1 MAPTTIRTPPALAD
15 FKPLEEHLQQTPE
28 TFFGGKP
35 VLYYHATGAKA
46 WIPKSQRSR
55 LPFFPADLEAE
66 PTAPEGAALSEGAEE
81 TVEQKVDLYVNSQN
95 LTIFSPSAEVG
106 FEIPYPVISIHAIKT
121 IGTGE
126 TKYPSVF
133 LQLELSPDGG
143 ADDDDFETVELTLI
157 PPPTPAGTTTAPAA
171 ETQAETE
178 EEPTI
183 GKKQPDNEATKLF
196 KAITACSDLNPDPV
210 EEGDEDD
217 EYDDDRIVF
226 EGDAI
231 EGFQGVFAG
240 SNSGGLPPPMPG
252 SSGWITA
259 ENVHEYFDEQGNW
272 IGGDEEVEVEIE
284 EEEEGGV
291 SGELGEGAGTVR
303 RREDVEDPAGGGE
316 EKEEQGESK
325 RARID

>member
-15 FKPLEEHLQQTPE
+15 FKPLEEHLRQTPE

-46 WIPKSQRSR
+46 WIPKSQRGR
-55 LPFFPADLEAE
+55 LPFFPADLEAA

-81 TVEQKVDLYVNSQN
+81 NVEQKVDLYVNSQN

-157 PPPTPAGTTTAPAA
+157 PQPAPAT
-171 ETQAETE
+171 ESQQTETE

-183 GKKQPDNEATKLF
+183 GKKQPDNEATKLY
-196 KAITACSDLNPDPV
+196 KAISACSDLNSDPV

-217 EYDDDRIVF
+217 DYDDDRIVF

-231 EGFQGVFAG
+231 EGFRGVFAG
-240 SNSGGLPPPMPG
+240 LNSGGLPPPMPG

-272 IGGDEEVEVEIE
+272 IGGEDEVEIE
-284 EEEEGGV
+284 IEGEEDGGV
-291 SGELGEGAGTVR
+291 DGGELGEGAGTVR
-303 RREDVEDPAGGGE
+303 RREDVEDPADGGG
-316 EKEEQGESK
+316 EKEEQGENK
-325 RARID
+325 RARIE

>member
-1 MAPTTIRTPPALAD
+1 M
-15 FKPLEEHLQQTPE
+15 
-28 TFFGGKP
+28 
-35 VLYYHATGAKA
+35 
-46 WIPKSQRSR
+46 
-55 LPFFPADLEAE
+55 
-66 PTAPEGAALSEGAEE
+66 
-81 TVEQKVDLYVNSQN
+81 
-95 LTIFSPSAEVG
+95 
-106 FEIPYPVISIHAIKT
+106 ISIHAIKT

-143 ADDDDFETVELTLI
+143 ADDDDFETVELTLT
-157 PPPTPAGTTTAPAA
+157 PPPAHAGTTTAPAA
-171 ETQAETE
+171 ETLAETE

-210 EEGDEDD
+210 EEDDEDD

-284 EEEEGGV
+284 GEEEGGV

>member
-1 MAPTTIRTPPALAD
+1 M
-15 FKPLEEHLQQTPE
+15 
-28 TFFGGKP
+28 
-35 VLYYHATGAKA
+35 
-46 WIPKSQRSR
+46 
-55 LPFFPADLEAE
+55 
-66 PTAPEGAALSEGAEE
+66 
-81 TVEQKVDLYVNSQN
+81 
-95 LTIFSPSAEVG
+95 
-106 FEIPYPVISIHAIKT
+106 ISIHAIKT

-157 PPPTPAGTTTAPAA
+157 PTSATPPAA
-171 ETQAETE
+171 EAQQTGAEA
-178 EEPTI
+178 EPTI

-196 KAITACSDLNPDPV
+196 KAITACADLNPDPQ
-210 EEGDEDD
+210 EDDEDD

-240 SNSGGLPPPMPG
+240 SSSGDLPPPMPG

-272 IGGDEEVEVEIE
+272 IGGDEEVEVQG
-284 EEEEGGV
+284 EEEGGV

-303 RREDVEDPAGGGE
+303 RREDVEGSAESGA
-316 EKEEQGESK
+316 EKEEQGDSK

>member
-1 MAPTTIRTPPALAD
+1 M
-15 FKPLEEHLQQTPE
+15 
-28 TFFGGKP
+28 
-35 VLYYHATGAKA
+35 
-46 WIPKSQRSR
+46 
-55 LPFFPADLEAE
+55 
-66 PTAPEGAALSEGAEE
+66 
-81 TVEQKVDLYVNSQN
+81 
-95 LTIFSPSAEVG
+95 
-106 FEIPYPVISIHAIKT
+106 ISIHAIKT

-157 PPPTPAGTTTAPAA
+157 PPSAPAA
-171 ETQAETE
+171 TAASASEAQQTETE

-183 GKKQPDNEATKLF
+183 GKKQPDNEATKLY
-196 KAITACSDLNPDPV
+196 KAISACSDLNPDPV

-217 EYDDDRIVF
+217 DYDDDRIVF

-272 IGGDEEVEVEIE
+272 IGGEEEVEIE
-284 EEEEGGV
+284 IEGEEDGGV
-291 SGELGEGAGTVR
+291 NGGELGEGAGIVR
-303 RREDVEDPAGGGE
+303 RREDVEDPADDGG
-316 EKEEQGESK
+316 EKEEQGENK
-325 RARID
+325 RARIE

>member
-15 FKPLEEHLQQTPE
+15 FKPLEEHLRQTPE

-46 WIPKSQRSR
+46 WIPKSQRGR

-66 PTAPEGAALSEGAEE
+66 PTAPESAALSEGAEE

-121 IGTGE
+121 IGTSE

-157 PPPTPAGTTTAPAA
+157 PQPAPAT
-171 ETQAETE
+171 ESQQTETE

-183 GKKQPDNEATKLF
+183 GKKQPDNEATKLY
-196 KAITACSDLNPDPV
+196 KAISACSDLNPDPV
-210 EEGDEDD
+210 EEGDEDED
-217 EYDDDRIVF
+217 YDDDRIVF

-272 IGGDEEVEVEIE
+272 IGGEEEVEIE
-284 EEEEGGV
+284 IEGEEDGGV
-291 SGELGEGAGTVR
+291 NGGELGEGAGTVR
-303 RREDVEDPAGGGE
+303 RREDIEDPAGGGSGE
-316 EKEEQGESK
+316 QEEQGENK
-325 RARID
+325 RARIE

>member
-1 MAPTTIRTPPALAD
+1 MAPTTIRTPPAIAD

-28 TFFGGKP
+28 SFFGGKP

-46 WIPKSQRSR
+46 WIPKSQRGK
-55 LPFFPADLEAE
+55 LPFFPADLETE
-66 PTAPEGAALSEGAEE
+66 PTAPESAALSEGSEE
-81 TVEQKVDLYVNSQN
+81 NVEQKVDLYVNSQN

-157 PPPTPAGTTTAPAA
+157 PPTSAPAT
-171 ETQAETE
+171 EQGQTQTETE
-178 EEPTI
+178 AEPII
-183 GKKQPDNEATKLF
+183 GKKQPDNEATKLY
-196 KAITACSDLNPDPV
+196 KAISACSDLNPDPV

-240 SNSGGLPPPMPG
+240 SSSGGLPPPMPG

-272 IGGDEEVEVEIE
+272 IGEDEQVEVKIKG
-284 EEEEGGV
+284 EEEGAAGV

-303 RREDVEDPAGGGE
+303 RREDVEGSAGGNGGE
-316 EKEEQGESK
+316 KDEQGGSK

>member
-1 MAPTTIRTPPALAD
+1 MAPTTIRTPPAIAD

-28 TFFGGKP
+28 SFFGGKP

-46 WIPKSQRSR
+46 WIPKSQRGK
-55 LPFFPADLEAE
+55 LPFFPADLEAA
-66 PTAPEGAALSEGAEE
+66 PTAPEGAALSEGSEV

-157 PPPTPAGTTTAPAA
+157 PPTPTPAAPSSTEATTETEAA
-171 ETQAETE
+171 EP
-178 EEPTI
+178 EPTI
-183 GKKQPDNEATKLF
+183 GKKQPDNEATKLY
-196 KAITACSDLNPDPV
+196 KAISACSDLNPDPV

-240 SNSGGLPPPMPG
+240 SSSGGLPPPMPG
-252 SSGWITA
+252 SGGWITA
-259 ENVHEYFDEQGNW
+259 ENVHEYFDADGNW
-272 IGGDEEVEVEIE
+272 IGGDEMVEEGE
-284 EEEEGGV
+284 EEAGV
-291 SGELGEGAGTVR
+291 SEELGEGAGTVR
-303 RREDVEDPAGGGE
+303 RREDVEDEAAGGEGGE
-316 EKEEQGESK
+316 KDEQGESK

>member
-15 FKPLEEHLQQTPE
+15 FKPLEDHLQQTPE

-46 WIPKSQRSR
+46 WIAKSQRGR
-55 LPFFPADLEAE
+55 LPFFPADLESE
-66 PTAPEGAALSEGAEE
+66 PTDPEGAALSEGAEE

-121 IGTGE
+121 IGTGD

-157 PPPTPAGTTTAPAA
+157 PPTISAGTAAAPA
-171 ETQAETE
+171 QAEPE
-178 EEPTI
+178 AEPTI

-196 KAITACSDLNPDPV
+196 KAITACADLNPDPA
-210 EEGDEDD
+210 EDDEDD

-272 IGGDEEVEVEIE
+272 LGGDDEVEVDVEG
-284 EEEEGGV
+284 EEEGGV

-303 RREDVEDPAGGGE
+303 RREDVEGSTEGGG